1 MHDRHGITA
10 VESVLIAATIAV
22 IIFVGFAIYQASQDM
37 VEIED
42 PVAEENGQTSDEEQQ
57 EPPVAPVIE
66 DEEDLDRAQNSLNEI
81 DFEQQLDSSQLSLES
96 EES

>member
-42 PVAEENGQTSDEEQQ
+42 PVAEETGQTSGEEQG
-57 EPPVAPVIE
+57 ETPDAPVIE
-66 DEEDLDRAQNSLNEI
+66 DEEDLDQARDSLNDI

>member
-22 IIFVGFAIYQASQDM
+22 IVFVGFAIYQASQDM

-42 PVAEENGQTSDEEQQ
+42 PVAEESGQTSEEQQ

-96 EES
+96 GES